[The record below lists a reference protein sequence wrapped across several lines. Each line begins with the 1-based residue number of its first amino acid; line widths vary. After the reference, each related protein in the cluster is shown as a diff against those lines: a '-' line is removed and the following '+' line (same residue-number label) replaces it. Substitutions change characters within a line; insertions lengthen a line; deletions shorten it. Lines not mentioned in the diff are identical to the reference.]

1 MSRHLHELGYRIL
14 EEGTWIYNDRTGTNC
29 LTIPIHIAT
38 YTEDDFPIDTTRKQ
52 AFKAPI
58 MELVGYLRGLT
69 NAQDFADIGSP
80 TWFGNA
86 NETEAWLANP
96 NRKGENDMGLVYGAV
111 CQDQITEVFGKIA
124 QGIDDRGLIIN
135 FWKPE
140 DADKGCLRPCLHTH
154 AFQIVGDKI
163 NLTSTQRSADV
174 GMAASWNS
182 IQCYFLLKLAAQI
195 SGLKFGKVT
204 HVIHHA
210 HIYESHFEDFKLQM
224 SREPIALPNCEMLLN
239 TNILSLEDV
248 QCWMTKDDI
257 ELRGYEHHDPIKY
270 EFIT

>member
-1 MSRHLHELGYRIL
+1 MSKHLHELGNKIL
-14 EEGTWIYNDRTGTNC
+14 DEGVWIYNDRTNTKC

-58 MELVGYLRGLT
+58 MELIGYLRGLT
-69 NAQDFADIGSP
+69 DAQDFADLGAP

-96 NRKGENDMGLVYGAV
+96 NRKGENDMGLVYGAGSK
-111 CQDQITEVFGKIA
+111 DQIKEVFDKIA

-140 DADKGCLRPCLHTH
+140 LFDQGCLRPCLHTH
-154 AFQIVGDKI
+154 AFQIIGDEI
-163 NLTSTQRSADV
+163 FLTSTQRSADV
-174 GMAASWNS
+174 GLAGSWNA
-182 IQCYFLLKLAAQI
+182 IQCYFLLKIMAHI

-204 HVIHHA
+204 HIIHHP
-210 HIYESHFEDFKLQM
+210 HIYESHYKDFKIQM
-224 SREPIALPNCEMLLN
+224 SRVPVEIPNCYMQFNEDIC
-239 TNILSLEDV
+239 TLEDLQTWV
-248 QCWMTKDDI
+248 TKEDFV
-257 ELRGYEHHDPIKY
+257 LTGYEHYEPIKY

>member
-1 MSRHLHELGYRIL
+1 MSRHVYDLGNRIL
-14 EEGTWIYNDRTGTNC
+14 DEGVWIYNERTGTNC

-86 NETEAWLANP
+86 NETEAWLENP
-96 NRKGENDMGLVYGAV
+96 NRKGKDDMGLVYGAV
-111 CQDQITEVFGKIA
+111 SMPEITEVFDKLA

-140 DADKGCLRPCLHTH
+140 MFDQGCLRPCLHTH
-154 AFQIVGDKI
+154 AFQIIGDEI
-163 NLTSTQRSADV
+163 FLTSTQRSADV
-174 GMAASWNS
+174 GTAASWNS

-204 HVIHHA
+204 HIINLP
-210 HIYESHFEDFKLQM
+210 HIYESHLEDFIVQM
-224 SREPIALPNCEMLLN
+224 AREPIDIPNCHM
-239 TNILSLEDV
+239 TLSDDIYGLSDV
-248 QCWMTKDDI
+248 QSWMTKDDI
-257 ELRGYEHHDPIKY
+257 EIHGYEHHEPIKY

>member
-1 MSRHLHELGYRIL
+1 MSRHLHDLGKRIL
-14 EEGTWIYNDRTGTNC
+14 EEGVWVANDRTGTNC

-96 NRKGENDMGLVYGAV
+96 NRKGKDDMGKVYGAV

-124 QGIDDRGLIIN
+124 KGIDDRGLIIN
-135 FWKPE
+135 FWMP
-140 DADKGCLRPCLHTH
+140 DSFDSGCLRPCLHTH
-154 AFQIVGDKI
+154 AFQIVGNEI
-163 NLTSTQRSADV
+163 FLTSTQRSADV
-174 GMAASWNS
+174 GMAASWNA

-204 HVIHHA
+204 HIIHHA

-224 SREPIALPNCEMLLN
+224 SREPIELPNCEMTLN
-239 TNILSLEDV
+239 KDILSLEDV
-248 QCWMTKDDI
+248 RGWMTKNDI
-257 ELRGYEHHDPIKY
+257 ELSGYSHHDSIKY

>member
-1 MSRHLHELGYRIL
+1 MSRHLHDLGTKIL
-14 EEGTWIYNDRTGTNC
+14 QEGHWIYNERTGTNC

-58 MELVGYLRGLT
+58 MELIGYLRGFT

-86 NETEAWLANP
+86 NETEAWLENP
-96 NRKGENDMGLVYGAV
+96 NRKFENDMGLVYGAV
-111 CQDQITEVFGKIA
+111 AMPEIKEVFDKIA
-124 QGIDDRGLIIN
+124 KGEDDRGLIIN

-140 DADKGCLRPCLHTH
+140 MFGKGCLRPCLHTH
-154 AFQIVGDKI
+154 AFQIVGDTI

-174 GMAASWNS
+174 GMAASWNA
-182 IQCYFLLKLAAQI
+182 IQCYWLLKMAAHI
-195 SGLKFGKVT
+195 SGLKFGKAT
-204 HVIHHA
+204 HIIHHA
-210 HIYESHFEDFKLQM
+210 HIYESHFSDFTIQM
-224 SREPIALPNCEMLLN
+224 SREPIELPNCRMEFN
-239 TNILSLEDV
+239 EEISSLEDLQTWV
-248 QCWMTKDDI
+248 TKDDFT
-257 ELRGYEHHDPIKY
+257 LVGYEHHESIKY